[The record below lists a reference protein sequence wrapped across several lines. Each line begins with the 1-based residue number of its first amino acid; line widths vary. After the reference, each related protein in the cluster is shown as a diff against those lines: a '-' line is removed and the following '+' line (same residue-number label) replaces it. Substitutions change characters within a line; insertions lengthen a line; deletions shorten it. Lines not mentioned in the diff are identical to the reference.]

1 MGKEGSRRNYDGEF
15 KREAVQLVTDRGQ
28 SVKKVAENLGIH
40 PNVLSRWKR
49 EYLKDGKDAFPGKGH
64 LRPEEEELMRL
75 RREKADLIEER
86 DILKKALGIF
96 SRKKR

>member
-1 MGKEGSRRNYDGEF
+1 MGKERSRRNYDGEF
-15 KREAVQLVTDRGQ
+15 KREAVQLVRDRGL
-28 SVKKVAENLGIH
+28 SVKKVAEDLGIH

-64 LRPEEEELMRL
+64 LRPEEEELIRL
-75 RREKADLIEER
+75 QRENADLREER

-96 SRKKR
+96 SRKKK

>member
-75 RREKADLIEER
+75 RRENAALIEER
-86 DILKKALGIF
+86 DIFKKALGIF